1 MMVINH
7 LILITLL
14 AAAPASSAQDQNNV
28 QLELPAEQEQPAT
41 IHATEMDVVALAAL
55 RKEFPR
61 LSGVFAS
68 AHSCRLPDYGPFVS
82 VTIQLPSFYF
92 TRPILQ
98 ELDRRQRVAEDQ
110 ARKVH
115 DQLERASKVINL
127 RSKEAGLMQR
137 IEWEESSKTKSK
149 DTIDDLQTQLT
160 EVRKSLDSLESAQPQ
175 MVVVEESMTLSG
187 VDLNKMLIA
196 NYQQLIQRVTVA
208 MRNSLAENAPR
219 IQDLKDTERVS
230 INAFIRDNIMGSPG
244 KSILFILNHK
254 DIEDFKAGRIDLDA
268 LRQRVVVQDD
278 TQQ

>member
-7 LILITLL
+7 LILIALL
-14 AAAPASSAQDQNNV
+14 AAAPGSSGQDQNNV

-41 IHATEMDVVALAAL
+41 IHAMEMDVVALAAL

-268 LRQRVVVQDD
+268 LRQRVVVRDD

>member
-1 MMVINH
+1 MMAINQ
-7 LILITLL
+7 LIFIAFL
-14 AAAPASSAQDQNNV
+14 AAGPVSADAQDSV
-28 QLELPAEQEQPAT
+28 QFEVSTEQSAA
-41 IHATEMDVVALAAL
+41 IHVQDMEVVALTAL

-82 VTIQLPSFYF
+82 VTIQLPAYYF

-98 ELDRRQRVAEDQ
+98 ELDRRQRAAEEE
-110 ARKVH
+110 ARKVR
-115 DQLERASKVINL
+115 DQLERAAQVISL
-127 RSKEAGLMQR
+127 RSKEAGLMQK

-149 DTIDDLQTQLT
+149 DTIEDLQNQLT
-160 EVRKSLDSLESAQPQ
+160 DVRKTLSSLDSQLPQ
-175 MVVVEESMTLSG
+175 VVVVEESMTLSD
-187 VDLNKMLIA
+187 VDLNKMLVA

-219 IQDLKDTERVS
+219 IADLKDTERVS
-230 INAFIRDNIMGSPG
+230 INAFIRDNILGSPG

-254 DIEDFKAGRIDLDA
+254 DIEDFKAGRIDLDT

-278 TQQ
+278 NQQ